1 VEFIDWIPV
10 ETQMLSHNPGV
21 DNGLANTYV
30 LSALGGRYSC
40 FVPGNHRQRGCEDPG
55 PLPRDAQVR
64 RGGHIP
70 GAPLLWVGVP
80 GHPCP
85 QPPPAG

>member
-1 VEFIDWIPV
+1 MEFIDWIPV

-40 FVPGNHRQRGCEDPG
+40 FVPGNHRQRGCEDPD

-64 RGGHIP
+64 RGGQYQGKDLRPVCGGKNLP
-70 GAPLLWVGVP
+70 GFCGEEN
-80 GHPCP
+80 
-85 QPPPAG
+85 